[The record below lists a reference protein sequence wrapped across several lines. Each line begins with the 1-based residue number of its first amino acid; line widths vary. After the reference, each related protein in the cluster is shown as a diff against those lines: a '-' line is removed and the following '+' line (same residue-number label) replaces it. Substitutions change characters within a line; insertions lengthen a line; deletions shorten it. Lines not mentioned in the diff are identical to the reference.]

1 MSKMIIT
8 VYHFIHLSR
17 YYEEDYDKHSIQRSL
32 SQPSLARSASEF
44 TERWI
49 APEMIEHE
57 HSSPESS
64 PRGRRR
70 AMVSHLFNNFF

>member
-1 MSKMIIT
+1 MF
-8 VYHFIHLSR
+8 VYYFFLSR
-17 YYEEDYDKHSIQRSL
+17 YYEEDYDKQSIQRSL

-49 APEMIEHE
+49 APDIVEHE
-57 HSSPESS
+57 NSSPESS

-70 AMVSHLFNNFF
+70 MV